1 MSKIMKY
8 GKIGIITHLTI
19 SWFVLGTAYLVISRT
34 NQTDKIIKF
43 FKLQDKVPKKAGS
56 FAVAFLVYKASIP
69 VRATLSLMTIPLVI
83 KALDIQS

>member
-1 MSKIMKY
+1 
-8 GKIGIITHLTI
+8 LC
-19 SWFVLGTAYLVISRT
+19 FDFEA
-34 NQTDKIIKF
+34 F

-83 KALDIQS
+83 KALDIKS